1 VMGAVHTG
9 FLLLLGAAL
18 LIILSF
24 DQWDMLNG
32 NKGTICVCVCVQ
44 SIACTGSALSPYRKF
59 TKNDNLK
66 INYSSVINLCSYIY
80 AIIIFLTPTEK
91 WNVQHLRKQR
101 IKEICDKEALSGK
114 ISFKNLKNL
123 IVDDAHGLIYCY
135 IPKVACTNWKRV
147 FIILNKG
154 EPYSDPMSIP
164 DVSVHTD
171 KRLNYLCDLP
181 ETEIKLKHYT
191 KFLFVR
197 DPFIRLISAFRD
209 KFFKINEPFYKNYGR
224 YILKRYGNH
233 SKPPE
238 TFKQALESGIH
249 LSFHNFILYLLDP
262 ETRKCNPF
270 EPHWREMNRLCRPC
284 LIEYDFI
291 GHQET
296 LQEDAEQLLSTL
308 NLQSKIKFP
317 VSYENMTIS
326 DQMVDWFKAVPL
338 EDRKKLYK
346 IYEKDFKLFGYRKP
360 TEVLD
365 D

>member
-1 VMGAVHTG
+1 MGAVHTG

-32 NKGTICVCVCVQ
+32 NK
-44 SIACTGSALSPYRKF
+44 
-59 TKNDNLK
+59 
-66 INYSSVINLCSYIY
+66 
-80 AIIIFLTPTEK
+80 EK

-181 ETEIKLKHYT
+181 ETEIKVKLKHYT